1 MTARQTKLREGDV
14 FTLVCHSVHRGVYPS
29 MQWLTYPLGRPPQ
42 ADTPTEMA
50 TKRAIRILL
59 KCILVLTISLIS
71 LSLSIVLTF
80 VLEFLQKHRLYLHL
94 RQFVFVFRVSSVET
108 HPNM

>member
-1 MTARQTKLREGDV
+1 MTARKRSCGKVTFLHLSV
-14 FTLVCHSVHRGVYPS
+14 ILFTGGVYPS

-71 LSLSIVLTF
+71 LSLSIVLTL